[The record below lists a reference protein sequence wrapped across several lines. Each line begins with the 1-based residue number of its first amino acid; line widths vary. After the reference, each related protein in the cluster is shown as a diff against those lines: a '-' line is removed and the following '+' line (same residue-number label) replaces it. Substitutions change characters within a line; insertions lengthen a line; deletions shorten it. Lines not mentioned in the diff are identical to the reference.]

1 MGEVILIIPVLGH
14 FTSYDGT
21 VVHSFRH
28 RMRDYLERM
37 ARYDLIFG
45 VASADALVFALNDKV
60 WPLVFSNLFF
70 HLIKRYS
77 PTEADLE

>member
-1 MGEVILIIPVLGH
+1 MLGH

-60 WPLVFSNLFF
+60 WPLTHLFF
-70 HLIKRYS
+70 SFLFVKN
-77 PTEADLE
+77 P